1 MKWKKFKAKKSMD
14 KLHKI
19 YAERDSV
26 CMGDDCNAPNAR
38 SNENLN
44 STCTLKNDLYDDFE
58 E

>member
-1 MKWKKFKAKKSMD
+1 MRASWQRLRCPALYD
-14 KLHKI
+14 EI
-19 YAERDSV
+19 E
-26 CMGDDCNAPNAR
+26 R

>member
-1 MKWKKFKAKKSMD
+1 MF
-14 KLHKI
+14 
-19 YAERDSV
+19 SV
-26 CMGDDCNAPNAR
+26 LTLVVFYLG